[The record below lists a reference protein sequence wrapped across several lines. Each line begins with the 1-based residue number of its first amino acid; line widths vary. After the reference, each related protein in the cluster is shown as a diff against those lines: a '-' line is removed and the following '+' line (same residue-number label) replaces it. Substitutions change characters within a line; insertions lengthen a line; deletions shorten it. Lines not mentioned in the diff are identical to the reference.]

1 MKSTAGILKKPSG
14 NSSKKGL
21 RSITLW
27 QDLKKAFGLDS
38 EGLAGLKALYRKEMM
53 DNIRSRRFLVILVL
67 IVVTSYASLYG
78 ALTGLASSGETDY
91 LFLALYTTSGSSIPS
106 FMSFIALLGPFV
118 GIILGFD
125 GGLMALNDRL
135 KLRSMVVGEKD
146 DKVFIASEEAA
157 IRVMEPDAE
166 NIYAPA
172 GGEPVI
178 VRVKEGKF

>member
-1 MKSTAGILKKPSG
+1 
-14 NSSKKGL
+14 
-21 RSITLW
+21 
-27 QDLKKAFGLDS
+27 
-38 EGLAGLKALYRKEMM
+38 M

-125 GGLMALNDRL
+125 GIT
-135 KLRSMVVGEKD
+135 GEK
-146 DKVFIASEEAA
+146 SERTLYHSAA
-157 IRVMEPDAE
+157 QPI
-166 NIYAPA
+166 
-172 GGEPVI
+172 
-178 VRVKEGKF
+178 